1 MFDFQTMFN
10 GSMAVIR
17 RPSVSTFEEY
27 EKNDLQSAT
36 IYIAIAAAIN
46 GVLAALSAAIQ
57 RTPGVSL
64 IGALIGG
71 VLFSLI
77 GFYIYM
83 GIVYLLGRAFG
94 GTGNFGELAYDIS
107 LFSAPLSVVGSLLN
121 LIPFLGPIA
130 AFVLGL
136 YQLYLTYLGIQS
148 GLNLPKNKA
157 LMVMVIIFVIFV
169 AIVACIALFFAAIF
183 AALMNGGSES
193 GL

>member
-1 MFDFQTMFN
+1 MFDFQTMLN

-17 RPSVSTFEEY
+17 QPSVSTFEEH
-27 EKNDLQSAT
+27 EKNDLQAAT

-71 VLFSLI
+71 ILFSLI

-94 GTGNFGELAYDIS
+94 GTGNFGELTYDIS

-136 YQLYLTYLGIQS
+136 YEIYLTYLGIQS

-157 LMVMVIIFVIFV
+157 ILVMVIMFVILI
-169 AIVACIALFFAAIF
+169 AIVACIAVFFAAII
-183 AALMNGGSES
+183 AAIMNGRPNSGS
-193 GL
+193 

>member
-1 MFDFQTMFN
+1 MFDFQTMLN
-10 GSMAVIR
+10 SSMAVIR
-17 RPSVSTFEEY
+17 QPSVSTFEEH
-27 EKNDLQSAT
+27 EKNDLQAAT

-71 VLFSLI
+71 VLASLI

-83 GIVYLLGRAFG
+83 GFVYLLGRAFG
-94 GTGNFGELAYDIS
+94 GTGNFGELTYDIS

-130 AFVLGL
+130 ALVLGL
-136 YQLYLTYLGIQS
+136 YEIYLTYLGIQS

-157 LMVMVIIFVIFV
+157 LLVMVIMFVILLAV
-169 AIVACIALFFAAIF
+169 VACIAVFFAAII
-183 AALMNGGSES
+183 AAVMNGGSQS
-193 GL
+193 GN

>member
-1 MFDFQTMFN
+1 MFDFQTMLN

-17 RPSVSTFEEY
+17 QPSVSTFEEH
-27 EKNDLQSAT
+27 EKNDLQAAT

-71 VLFSLI
+71 VLVSLI

-83 GIVYLLGRAFG
+83 GFVYLLGRAFG
-94 GTGNFGELAYDIS
+94 GTGNFGELTYDIS

-136 YQLYLTYLGIQS
+136 YEIYLTYLGIQS

-157 LMVMVIIFVIFV
+157 ILVMVIMFVILV
-169 AIVACIALFFAAIF
+169 AIVACIAVFFAAII
-183 AALMNGGSES
+183 AAIMNGRPNSGS
-193 GL
+193 